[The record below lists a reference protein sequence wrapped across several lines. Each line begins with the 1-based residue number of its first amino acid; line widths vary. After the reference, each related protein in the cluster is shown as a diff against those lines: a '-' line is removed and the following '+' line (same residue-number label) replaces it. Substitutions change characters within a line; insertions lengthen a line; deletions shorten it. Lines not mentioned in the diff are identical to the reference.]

1 MNKFKLN
8 DKVIVKVGKD
18 KGKICIIQRV
28 LPKCKSVIL
37 DNANFITK
45 HIKPSSQN
53 EGSIKQINKKI
64 NWSKIQHFNDGELK
78 VQYSLENNK
87 KVRVLNK
94 KRKNHENK

>member
-18 KGKICIIQRV
+18 KGKMRNYSTCPSKKEI
-28 LPKCKSVIL
+28 LLL

-53 EGSIKQINKKI
+53 NGRINKLIKKLIGLKYNILKI
-64 NWSKIQHFNDGELK
+64 TNCLKFNIL
-78 VQYSLENNK
+78 
-87 KVRVLNK
+87 
-94 KRKNHENK
+94 

>member
-1 MNKFKLN
+1 MNKFKKN

-18 KGKICIIQRV
+18 KGKVCVIQRV
-28 LPKCKSVIL
+28 LPKHKSVIL

-64 NWSKIQHFNDGELK
+64 DWSKIQHFNDVEQK
-78 VQYSLENNK
+78 VQYCFDNEK
-87 KVRVLNK
+87 KIRVLNE
-94 KRKNHENK
+94 KRKNHEK